1 MKKRHLEA
9 AAALDAWR
17 AGSPDGA
24 DARARARRALDA
36 VESLAAGPLDGGG
49 REIAHSLLDET
60 GLAPFLR
67 ALGDAAVRERWAE
80 AVFRLIRFS
89 DYRLADLF
97 RARLR
102 RHPGRILFQDMGAPI
117 PALWSYDQVDRL
129 ARETAAAL
137 LSLAA
142 ADGREPRVA
151 ILSEN
156 RVESAVADLA
166 CLFYDILDAPLNT
179 HFSRDNLVEI
189 FDRLGITLAL
199 ADTREKRQLLEE
211 VRTRAAAPF
220 RVVAL
225 DRGAAD
231 GDAGTAFL
239 GETAKAMSPAEA
251 DRLLAGRR
259 RFALNETA
267 TVMFTSGSTGR
278 PKGVAFSIYNLVT
291 KRFARAAALPGVGGE
306 EVLLSFLP
314 LFHTF
319 GRYLEL
325 LGAIYWSGTYVF
337 PGSSSPETLFA
348 LFPKIQPTGFISVP
362 IRWSQLHERCLAK
375 LDAARPGESAEAL
388 FRGVV
393 GGRLRWGLSAA
404 GYLDPRVFRFFER
417 HGVDL
422 ASGFGMTEATGGITM
437 TPPGGYID
445 RTLGP
450 ALPGARTRLG
460 PDGELQ
466 VSGPYIARYLE
477 DAGPGGLIPFPE
489 DAAKDY
495 WLPTGDVFRVRPDG
509 YHEILD
515 RIKDLYKN
523 TRGETVAP
531 LKVEN
536 KFIGVP
542 GIKRTFLV
550 GDGRPHNVLF
560 IVPDYGDEVL
570 KSALGAE
577 KEREYYRRLVD
588 AANIDLAPPER
599 VLNFAVLGRDFEAG
613 RGELTPKGSLN
624 RKRIEAHFAAEIEEL
639 YRRTD
644 VDLERDG
651 VRVRIPHWFFRDLGV
666 LEDEIFFVGDF
677 LFNSNRRFMLPVAR
691 AEGAGRWLVGDLE
704 YEVRG
709 NVIDLGLF
717 ARQPRLWLGN
727 PALVRFAP
735 CREGWD
741 VPLETVSDDVALPF
755 ARQRTYAP
763 DDLPRPA
770 RIRDDRLVRL
780 NALLEAAL
788 FTDPEEAEAALEDIE
803 KLIAEPDLRTAPV
816 VRRRLGALARHPEEG
831 IRCAA
836 YRILLLDEPNPDY
849 GRMLSGFL
857 HAGLSFLNEAS
868 IEAIVSARLGL
879 GRFDALRRRMAA
891 YREELEWP
899 AGEATRQ
906 QFERI
911 LRLFAGFAGVHP
923 EFFRSVRAELANW
936 VLLRRDPGLSR
947 FAADRLAELAERYET
962 ALTARTPES
971 KAEEW
976 ASRIVFDEGLPEAE
990 EARLREILADRSFLK
1005 SSLDLILDREEFD
1018 PRDLGPGGVW
1028 VSRLPDYD
1036 GRRSYRLSLNTRPGR
1051 HYDLRLVVRD
1061 APGFTEE
1068 EEETLRWHLA
1078 VANDPNGPRNLPR
1091 VGALRPAL
1099 GAFSLDYT
1107 GGLDVWEK
1115 IRRFAEAREGDE
1127 PAYPAVG
1134 RWRNLFIEGQAAF
1147 IKAWRAASRRIVPGI
1162 PAPANVIVPEADF
1175 REAPLIHSL
1184 AGWKEYRTTLS
1195 LVRPL
1200 LVNFY
1205 LRTAALYPWSRAE
1218 LDIQWLFDACYEA
1231 LGYAEASE
1239 FFKDLER
1246 DLGREPLADDTGT
1259 PLLDSLRA
1267 YLEYFEK
1274 NYMIPLPALNA
1285 IRRYKEWELQAGPTT
1300 PDERERMVLEVYRLY
1315 RLERYPE
1322 AARYYLYRHT
1332 YFAGGET
1339 AVCRAFDVLIEVMT
1353 SRLST
1358 PAVQLIE
1365 LSDLQAAITD
1375 DRDRAVFSR
1384 LVFPGLRTSQTVDIL
1399 PYGDERTRRLVVQ
1412 SRITDRR
1419 GGAYTFGETYDPAE
1433 IGQLYRLFFK
1443 ENYPKTISD
1452 EDRHYVLR
1460 DAQERVVGGLCFKS
1474 LFRNATFIDSMVVAA
1489 SLKGLGLGGAM
1500 LDDFCGRVAGAG
1512 DAVVLTHFYLPG
1524 FFLHKGFKV
1533 DKKWGALVKYL

>member
-1 MKKRHLEA
+1 MKDRLLEA
-9 AAALDAWR
+9 ASALDAWR
-17 AGSPDGA
+17 AESAASPDA
-24 DARARARRALDA
+24 PARAARLLAAL
-36 VESLAAGPLDGGG
+36 EGLPAGPLDGPD
-49 REIAHSLLDET
+49 RDTAHALLDET
-60 GLAPFLR
+60 GLSPFLR
-67 ALGDAAVRERWAE
+67 ALGDETARDRWAE
-80 AVFRLIRFS
+80 AVFRLIRWS
-89 DYRLADLF
+89 DFRLADLF

-117 PALWSYDQVDRL
+117 PALWSYEQVDRL
-129 ARETAAAL
+129 TRETAAAL

-142 ADGREPRVA
+142 ADGREARVA
-151 ILSEN
+151 IFSEN

-166 CLFYDILDAPLNT
+166 CLFHDILDTPLNT

-189 FDRLGITLAL
+189 FDRLGISLVL
-199 ADTREKRQLLEE
+199 ADTREKRLLLEE
-211 VRTRAAAPF
+211 VRAKTAVPF
-220 RVVAL
+220 RIVAL
-225 DRGAAD
+225 DRLAAGED
-231 GDAGTAFL
+231 SGPVFL
-239 GETAKAMSPAEA
+239 GEAAKALAPAEA

-278 PKGVAFSIYNLVT
+278 PKGVSFSIYNLVT
-291 KRFARAAALPGVGGE
+291 KRFARAAALPGVGGD

-325 LGAIYWSGTYVF
+325 LGAVYWSGTYVF
-337 PGSSSPETLFA
+337 PGSTSPETLFA

-362 IRWSQLHERCLAK
+362 IRWSQLHERCLAR
-375 LDAARPGESAEAL
+375 LDAARPGENAEAL
-388 FRGVV
+388 IRSVV

-417 HGVDL
+417 LGVDL
-422 ASGFGMTEATGGITM
+422 ASGFGMTEATGGVTM
-437 TPPGGYID
+437 TPPGGYVD
-445 RTLGP
+445 RTLGRP
-450 ALPGARTRLG
+450 LPGARTRLG

-466 VSGPYIARYLE
+466 ASGPYIARYLDE
-477 DAGPGGLIPFPE
+477 IGPGGLIPFPE
-489 DAAKDY
+489 DEAKDY
-495 WLPTGDVFRVRPDG
+495 WLSTGDVFRVQPNG
-509 YHEILD
+509 YYEIID

-570 KSALGAE
+570 QAALGAD
-577 KEREYYRRLVD
+577 KEREYYRRLVG
-588 AANIDLAPPER
+588 AANIDLAPCER
-599 VLNFAVLGRDFEAG
+599 IVNFAVLGRDFEAA
-613 RGELTPKGSLN
+613 RDELTPKGSLN
-624 RKRIEAHFAAEIEEL
+624 RKNIEAHFAAEIEDL
-639 YRRTD
+639 YRRND
-644 VDLERDG
+644 VELEREG
-651 VRVRIPHWFFRDLGV
+651 VRVRIPYWFFRDLGV
-666 LEDEIFFVGDF
+666 LEDEIYFVGDF
-677 LFNSNRRFMLPVAR
+677 LFNSNRRFMLPVTR
-691 AEGAGRWLVGDLE
+691 AEGEGRWLIGDLE

-727 PALVRFAP
+727 PALVRFSP

-741 VPLETVSDDVALPF
+741 VPVETVSEDIALPF
-755 ARQRTYAP
+755 RRQRTYAP
-763 DDLPRPA
+763 DDLPRPG

-780 NALLEAAL
+780 NSLLEAAL
-788 FTDPEEAEAALEDIE
+788 FTGPAEAAAALEEIE
-803 KLIAEPDLRTAPV
+803 KMSAEPDLRTAPV
-816 VRRRLGALARHPEEG
+816 VRRRLGALARHPEER

-849 GRMLSGFL
+849 GRMLSGFV

-891 YREELEWP
+891 YREELDWP
-899 AGEATRQ
+899 AAEATRQ

-911 LRLFAGFAGVHP
+911 IRLFVDFAGVHS
-923 EFFRSVRAELANW
+923 EFFRSVRAELVTW
-936 VLLRRDPGLSR
+936 ILLRRDPGLSK
-947 FAADRLAELAERYET
+947 FAAARLAELAGRYET
-962 ALTARTPES
+962 GLAARTPELS
-971 KAEEW
+971 AADWEG
-976 ASRIVFDEGLPEAE
+976 RLVFDEGLTDAE
-990 EARLREILADRSFLK
+990 TARLREILTDRTFLR

-1018 PRDLGPGGVW
+1018 PRDLRPGGVW

-1036 GRRSYRLSLNTRPGR
+1036 GRRSFRLSLNTRAGR
-1051 HYDLRLVVRD
+1051 HYDLRLVLGD
-1061 APGFTEE
+1061 APGVLD

-1078 VANDPNGPRNLPR
+1078 IANDPNGPRLLPR
-1091 VGALRPAL
+1091 IGALRPAL
-1099 GAFSLDYT
+1099 GAYCLHYS
-1107 GGLDVWEK
+1107 GGLTVWER
-1115 IRRFAEAREGDE
+1115 IRQFAGAREGDE
-1127 PAYPAVG
+1127 PAFPAVG
-1134 RWRNLFIEGQAAF
+1134 RWRNLFIEGMAAF
-1147 IKAWRAASRRIVPGI
+1147 LKAWLAGSRRIVPGL
-1162 PAPANVIVPEADF
+1162 PAPANVMVPEADF
-1175 REAPLIHSL
+1175 REEPMIHSL
-1184 AGWKEYRTTLS
+1184 AGWRPYETTLS

-1205 LRTAALYPWSRAE
+1205 LKTAAHYPWSRTE
-1218 LDIQWLFDACYEA
+1218 LDIPWLFDACYEA
-1231 LGYAEASE
+1231 LGYTEASA
-1239 FFKDLER
+1239 FFAELGR
-1246 DLGREPLADDTGT
+1246 DLAREPLADHTGT
-1259 PLLDSLRA
+1259 SLLDSLRA

-1285 IRRYKEWELQAGPTT
+1285 IRRYKEWELQAGPTA
-1300 PDERERMVLEVYRLY
+1300 PDEREREVLEVYRLY

-1332 YFAGGET
+1332 YFAGAGE
-1339 AVCRAFDVLIEVMT
+1339 AVLRAFDALIKVMT
-1353 SRLST
+1353 GRLAT

-1365 LSDLQAAITD
+1365 LSELQAAIVD

-1399 PYGDERTRRLVVQ
+1399 PYGDERTRRLIVQ
-1412 SRITDRR
+1412 SKLTDRR
-1419 GGAYTFGETYDPAE
+1419 GGVYTFGETYDPAE

-1460 DAQERVVGGLCFKS
+1460 DAQERVVGGLCFRS

-1489 SLKGLGLGGAM
+1489 PLKGLGLGGAM
-1500 LDDFCGRVAGAG
+1500 LDDFCGRVAGSG

-1524 FFLHKGFKV
+1524 FFLHKGFKI